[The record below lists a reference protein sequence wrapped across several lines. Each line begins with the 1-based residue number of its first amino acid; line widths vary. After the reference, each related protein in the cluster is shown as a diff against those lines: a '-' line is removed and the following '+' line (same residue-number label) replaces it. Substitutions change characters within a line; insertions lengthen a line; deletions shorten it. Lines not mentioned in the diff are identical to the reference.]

1 MQSHHDS
8 SLRSSAAT
16 LVGTNGG
23 SAMHHSTRYPAL
35 AGGNGGTD
43 LGILII
49 SYIIFL
55 GICY

>member
-49 SYIIFL
+49 
-55 GICY
+55 